1 MRISKGFSNIA
12 LGLGIIIATLLNLT
26 YCDIII
32 VTDAPK
38 TKEILPKY
46 SIYQR
51 DSPKDIPE
59 PELLPVLHG
68 NDTRCRISEYLCTNK
83 KCIPINRYCDGS
95 NDCGDSSDE
104 PRHCT
109 HIHEN

>member
-1 MRISKGFSNIA
+1 MKDRERNE
-12 LGLGIIIATLLNLT
+12 
-26 YCDIII
+26 
-32 VTDAPK
+32 V
-38 TKEILPKY
+38 
-46 SIYQR
+46 YQR
-51 DSPKDIPE
+51 DNPKDIME

-83 KCIPINRYCDGS
+83 KCVPVNRFCDGK

-109 HIHEN
+109 RK

>member
-1 MRISKGFSNIA
+1 MA
-12 LGLGIIIATLLNLT
+12 LGIGIIIFTFLNFT
-26 YCDIII
+26 DCDV

-38 TKEILPKY
+38 TKDVY
-46 SIYQR
+46 IYQR
-51 DSPKDIPE
+51 DGPRDVLE

-68 NDTRCRISEYLCTNK
+68 NDTRCRISEYLCSNK
-83 KCIPINRYCDGS
+83 KCIPINRFCDGS

-109 HIHEN
+109 RKYRLIL

>member
-1 MRISKGFSNIA
+1 MGASNIA

-26 YCDIII
+26 DCDLI
-32 VTDAPK
+32 TEAPK
-38 TKEILPKY
+38 TKEVY
-46 SIYQR
+46 IYQR

-68 NDTRCRISEYLCTNK
+68 NDTRCRISEYLCANK
-83 KCIPINRYCDGS
+83 KCIPINRFCDGT

-109 HIHEN
+109 REYHPPF